1 MNRLAAALV
10 LVVIVAAARPAAA
23 APDPFKTFLS
33 DLVSNPKGAAAYLKD
48 CDLALLPDGEARTPC
63 TIALADLVGAQ
74 AGVTFTAKNVK
85 DSEIPQSTIE
95 YLDADVDAKA
105 GGKTIASF
113 HVVEVGSSFNEAAL
127 FVPYDV
133 HWARV
138 MSDKDATAKAKA
150 KQLAAPPAIKDVV
163 VPMPKGTDEQEQ
175 QDRDEGVRE
184 LKQVL
189 SQDDLK
195 GVLAGITDG
204 GAVFGS
210 ARGQR
215 YAGKRAG
222 KQIASWKLGLAQK
235 GGITATGNSLVVA
248 ATTDVVGTLPDKTTI
263 TYAALVVASMHM
275 IPESGDHVWDVKVV
289 SFAVPQ

>member
-10 LVVIVAAARPAAA
+10 LVAALAVPAAA

-33 DLVSNPKGAAAYLKD
+33 DLATNPKGAAAYLAH
-48 CDLALLPDGEARTPC
+48 CDLALLPNGEARTPC

-74 AGVTFTAKNVK
+74 TGVTFTAKNVK
-85 DSEIPQSTIE
+85 DSDIAMSTIE

-113 HVVEVGSSFNEAAL
+113 HVVEVGSSFNEAAT

-133 HWARV
+133 HWARM

-163 VPMPKGTDEQEQ
+163 VPMPKGTEEQDQ
-175 QDRDEGVRE
+175 QDRDEGVSE
-184 LKQVL
+184 LKQWL
-189 SQDDLK
+189 GADDLK
-195 GVLAGITDG
+195 SGLAGVTDG

-210 ARGQR
+210 AAGQR
-215 YAGKRAG
+215 YVGKRAG
-222 KQIASWKLGLAQK
+222 KQIAGWKLGLVQK
-235 GGITATGNSLVVA
+235 GGVMATGNSLVVA
-248 ATTDVVGTLPDKTTI
+248 AATDVVGTLPDKTTI

-275 IPESGDHVWDVKVV
+275 IPESGDHVWEIKIV